1 MSNVT
6 FRIEKDT
13 RFNTSTLTT
22 DVNYYVWAG
31 RECIGLFHSEEEA
44 LKMYEAAKKNYLP
57 AASEIIKEETID
69 VPAAAL

>member
-6 FRIEKDT
+6 FKIEKDT
-13 RFNTSTLTT
+13 RFNTSTLAT
-22 DVNYYVWAG
+22 DINYYVWAG

-57 AASEIIKEETID
+57 AASEIIKEETVD